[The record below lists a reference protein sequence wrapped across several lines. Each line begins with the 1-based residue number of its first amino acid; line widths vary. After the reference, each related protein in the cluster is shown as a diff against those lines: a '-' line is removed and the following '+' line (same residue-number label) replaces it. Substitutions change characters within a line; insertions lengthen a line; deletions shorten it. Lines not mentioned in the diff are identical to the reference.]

1 MPRLPTDKEIKR
13 DIQEK
18 LSVPLWPHAGRALG
32 LQRGATYA
40 AGKEGKIPVIDD
52 VSRKKPVATAWLRA
66 KLGIEKAS

>member
-1 MPRLPTDKEIKR
+1 MARLPTDKEIER

-40 AGKEGKIPVIDD
+40 AGAEGKIPVIGI
-52 VSRKKPVATAWLRA
+52 SRRQNVATEWLRR
-66 KLGIEKAS
+66 KLNLQRSS